1 MHHAAVPSPASNSSS
16 VGNTNSGTPT
26 RQGPPEGQLE
36 KLKEAV
42 NAHIG
47 SQLKIRPKS
56 KLGQAET
63 IAASP
68 PEIENGVGG
77 TLSGSEGGL
86 RAASVSNSYKKTISM
101 TGSYFPP
108 MLTPR
113 GIGQILSSSAG
124 GPHDRAL
131 PSGSATPS
139 SFAFV
144 PAGTNPTTPYEN
156 PDFPAPNMYE
166 LALRLHSEPGIEAFW
181 NNLVK
186 ICTTCYRAERM
197 SLAVPTDSSDLEN
210 TPWGQKAT
218 YTVEEDDV
226 LSLTYMGEGGVVG
239 DVEPE
244 TEEEE
249 SDEQSGVPIS
259 EGLGGEKGEGLRT
272 ENVANEGSDA
282 FSTMDEQYQ
291 PLPIEGNT
299 DQPFAP
305 IIVGVDQYQDEQS
318 NSEWVSEGEVASP
331 MDSPRSPS
339 GPGMNGLGEVI
350 DKEDL
355 PRGRVYSILQPLY
368 YEADALLDSA
378 GVLRVLQRGKTVVL
392 SREYRDIHSQHQR
405 AVPEK
410 APQNPKDDQRHAPW
424 STRPYHPSAQGMG
437 ARRANMH
444 IDLPPP
450 PPPSHPPSEPP
461 TPLPFVSRV
470 ARRKGKRQRP
480 KTNVSSNEQF
490 YSSMQHQLHHSR
502 SHSPSHSL
510 YEEYEQSLSSPW
522 SQSPAPSP
530 AIKADTQENP
540 FFTAPPNVD
549 EDCFSPTGSS
559 PNYSAQEPVHAI
571 GLESAST
578 IIHIPLIHPSL
589 SRLFRPHKATQMK
602 KASPSRKGKSVNNG
616 KSYTNGA
623 MERPTSSERKAPIAI
638 LSMLSPVIPYPSNLV
653 HSLSH
658 FAPLVATAFALAQAH
673 ENVYAQLQSVNQKR
687 KVFTYPPGSLSYS
700 SVSRSRGSVTSP
712 SSGSTYSRLSTS
724 TSRVASPNTESGVY
738 QGRGVAEPK
747 HSSDSY
753 FTEKSKLLA
762 KDIDPLSSNSK
773 GLNTQVIIPKESLE
787 WQQLRYEGEES
798 ASSETTVREKRV
810 LKEQNVKGKGPVAR
824 ESALE
829 LSSAKPLET
838 DHISEG
844 AGAST
849 RSSLAFGME
858 TPGFLRNVIR
868 SPSDSV
874 LPKRGHIDNHRP
886 SRKTRPPYRKYQ
898 SEYLSS
904 AGATYGAT
912 FSVLPELGS
921 VKRRMASPDNNL
933 LKMIVECLPV
943 HVFIAAPDT
952 GKTTWVNNKLLNYQ
966 GMTAQEY
973 FRDPWRAYHPEDRPE
988 FWRLWKQ
995 AVESGVSFSHQLRI
1009 ANFEGEYRWFMI
1021 RANPLRDDLGAVV
1034 HWFGTNMDVH
1044 DQRLAEINAARQQEM
1059 AESEHKYR
1067 SLANSSPQIVFACTA
1082 NEGITF
1088 ANTQWEAY
1096 SGQTLEQTLKL
1107 GFMEFVHPQDR
1118 KKCSLP
1124 GLSFRRKQSTDL
1136 VSTGTE
1142 RHRSPEVRSPGLRP
1156 KEKGKYTLR
1165 TFEVTGEDGS
1175 DGTFSAELRLRR
1187 KDSEYRWH
1195 LVRCVRVE
1203 SNFGTGEGQWFGTC
1217 TDINDHKLLEQKLKE
1232 ANDAAQKTMESKT
1245 RFLANMSHEIR
1256 TPLIGISGM
1265 VNFLLDTTLSGEQLD
1280 YCHTISQSSEGLL
1293 MVINDILDLSK
1304 VEAGMMRLNT
1314 SWFRIHSLI
1323 EDANELLSTMAIQK
1337 QLELNYIVEE
1347 DVPLIVGGDR
1357 VRLRQVLLNVIGNA
1371 IKFTN
1376 SGEVFSRCSVRKDA
1390 AVGEEEVMLQFE
1402 CHDTGPGFD
1411 EKEEELIFKP
1421 FSQIDGS
1428 STRAHGG
1435 SGLGLV
1441 ISRQL
1446 VELHGGTMGAKS
1458 TKGEG
1463 SIFYFSARLKVNPH
1477 REETKTG
1484 PAEDIEDDHI
1494 LDKGFTETPP
1504 TNPSSGEYGGT
1515 DASDSVAG
1523 EENPAYSDF
1532 VSTSERIHGQPSLGN
1547 SLVDSHP
1554 LWHSRP
1560 PEIQDKVKTYI
1571 PAMGKDSEG
1580 SVPGSPSRKG
1590 FGDSVKATR
1599 PEFSI
1604 LIVSKHPWSLHSI
1617 SHHIRMTLP
1626 KTSPHHIELASIYE
1640 ECLERLN
1647 AERPVKL
1654 THIVLNLPDQ
1664 AEVIALL
1671 RHIHSLKGHASTSL
1685 LVLTNPLQRTI
1696 IEGAGMGESN
1706 RIQIINKPIKPSRF
1720 GSIFDPDKER
1730 DASTDRNRDSA
1741 QQVVET
1747 QKRVFTEM
1755 EKDVGNKGHRVL
1767 LVEDNPVNQK
1777 VLLRFL
1783 SRVGL
1788 EVETASDGEECVSKV
1803 FSNGSG
1809 HYALIL
1815 CDLHMPRKDGFQACA
1830 EVRQWEKARK
1840 LPLVPIIAL
1849 SANVME
1855 DVVEKCAAAGFSN
1868 FVAKP
1873 VDFEELSRAI
1883 KGNLDP
1889 TKAHVLM
1896 SHPAISPI
1904 QTVPESV
1911 PVTFPLLQSLCP
1923 TRPGLFTAKLS
1934 NDGNGSDTE
1943 STPSV
1948 VPSAPASS
1956 LHSTAVHMLTNQEST
1971 DEGPSVHRDLES
1983 IPPSVCSTP
1992 EPSYGSS
1999 TPTPSYMA
2007 SMVAPSSMG
2016 TMPTPSFWDSTPAQ
2030 SFMAFTPKTT
2040 PAPSFTESKASSPAP
2055 SI

>member
-1 MHHAAVPSPASNSSS
+1 MHHPAVPSPASNSSL
-16 VGNTNSGTPT
+16 VGNTSSGAPA
-26 RQGPPEGQLE
+26 RQGPQEGQLE
-36 KLKEAV
+36 KLKEVYNAKLRTACLFLLGAFHLVGFYLITSLTGQIQAV
-42 NAHIG
+42 NAH
-47 SQLKIRPKS
+47 QLKIRPKS

-68 PEIENGVGG
+68 PEIENGVVSGV
-77 TLSGSEGGL
+77 LSGSEGGL
-86 RAASVSNSYKKTISM
+86 RAAPVSNSYKKTISM

-113 GIGQILSSSAG
+113 GIGQVPPSSAG

-181 NNLVK
+181 SNLVK
-186 ICTTCYRAERM
+186 ICTTCYRAERV

-218 YTVEEDDV
+218 YTMEEDDI
-226 LSLTYMGEGGVVG
+226 LSLTYMGEGGLVG
-239 DVEPE
+239 DMEPEE

-249 SDEQSGVPIS
+249 SDEHSGVPIS
-259 EGLGGEKGEGLRT
+259 EGLGGEQREGPRR
-272 ENVANEGSDA
+272 ENAANEGGDA

-299 DQPFAP
+299 DQPFSP
-305 IIVGVDQYQDEQS
+305 IIIGMDQYQDEQS
-318 NSEWVSEGEVASP
+318 NSEWVSEGEVTSP
-331 MDSPRSPS
+331 MDSPRSAS
-339 GPGMNGLGEVI
+339 GPGVNGLGVVI

-355 PRGRVYSILQPLY
+355 PEGRVYSILQPLY

-392 SREYRDIHSQHQR
+392 SREYRDIQSQYQR
-405 AVPEK
+405 AAPEK
-410 APQNPKDDQRHAPW
+410 AKKNVKDSQRHAPW
-424 STRPYHPSAQGMG
+424 STNSYHQSVQGR
-437 ARRANMH
+437 ARRTNMH
-444 IDLPPP
+444 IDIPPP
-450 PPPSHPPSEPP
+450 PTPSHPPSEPP

-480 KTNVSSNEQF
+480 KSNVLPNEQF
-490 YSSMQHQLHHSR
+490 YSSIQHQLHHSR

-530 AIKADTQENP
+530 AIKADPQENP
-540 FFTAPPNVD
+540 FFPAPPNVD
-549 EDCFSPTGSS
+549 EDCFNPTGSS

-589 SRLFRPHKATQMK
+589 SRLFRPHKGSYEAAMK
-602 KASPSRKGKSVNNG
+602 KASPSRKGKTVNND
-616 KSYTNGA
+616 KSYTNGT

-673 ENVYAQLQSVNQKR
+673 ENVYAQLMSVNQKR
-687 KVFTYPPGSLSYS
+687 KVFNYPPRPLSYS

-712 SSGSTYSRLSTS
+712 SSASTYSRLSTS
-724 TSRVASPNTESGVY
+724 TSRVASPNTESGLY
-738 QGRGVAEPK
+738 QGRGVPEPK

-753 FTEKSKLLA
+753 FTEKSRLLA
-762 KDIDPLSSNSK
+762 KDIVPPRSNLK
-773 GLNTQVIIPKESLE
+773 GFNTQDIFPNEDGSHES
-787 WQQLRYEGEES
+787 QQLHYEGEES
-798 ASSETTVREKRV
+798 ASSGTTIRDKRV
-810 LKEQNVKGKGPVAR
+810 EKEQNVKGKAPVAR
-824 ESALE
+824 ESTLE
-829 LSSAKPLET
+829 LSSPKPLEA
-838 DHISEG
+838 DHMSEE
-844 AGAST
+844 AGTLAG
-849 RSSLAFGME
+849 SSLAFNMGA
-858 TPGFLRNVIR
+858 PGILRDVIR
-868 SPSDSV
+868 PPGDSV

-886 SRKTRPPYRKYQ
+886 SQRTKPQRSYRR
-898 SEYLSS
+898 EYLSS

-921 VKRRMASPDNNL
+921 VKRRMAPPDNNL
-933 LKMIVECLPV
+933 LKVIVECLPV

-973 FRDPWRAYHPEDRPE
+973 FQDPWRAYHPEDRPE
-988 FWRLWKQ
+988 FRRLWKQ

-1009 ANFEGEYRWFMI
+1009 ASFKGEYRWFMI

-1096 SGQTLEQTLKL
+1096 SGQTLEQTLNL

-1124 GLSFRRKQSTDL
+1124 GLSFRGKQSMDL
-1136 VSTGTE
+1136 VTTRTE
-1142 RHRSPEVRSPGLRP
+1142 CPKSPEVRSPGLRL

-1165 TFEVTGEDGS
+1165 MLEVTGEDGS

-1187 KDSEYRWH
+1187 KDNEYRWH

-1357 VRLRQVLLNVIGNA
+1357 VRLRQVLLNVIG
-1371 IKFTN
+1371 
-1376 SGEVFSRCSVRKDA
+1376 VCCRH
-1390 AVGEEEVMLQFE
+1390 L
-1402 CHDTGPGFD
+1402 H
-1411 EKEEELIFKP
+1411 L
-1421 FSQIDGS
+1421 S
-1428 STRAHGG
+1428 SL
-1435 SGLGLV
+1435 S
-1441 ISRQL
+1441 
-1446 VELHGGTMGAKS
+1446 KS
-1458 TKGEG
+1458 
-1463 SIFYFSARLKVNPH
+1463 
-1477 REETKTG
+1477 
-1484 PAEDIEDDHI
+1484 
-1494 LDKGFTETPP
+1494 
-1504 TNPSSGEYGGT
+1504 
-1515 DASDSVAG
+1515 
-1523 EENPAYSDF
+1523 SDF
-1532 VSTSERIHGQPSLGN
+1532 
-1547 SLVDSHP
+1547 
-1554 LWHSRP
+1554 
-1560 PEIQDKVKTYI
+1560 
-1571 PAMGKDSEG
+1571 
-1580 SVPGSPSRKG
+1580 
-1590 FGDSVKATR
+1590 
-1599 PEFSI
+1599 
-1604 LIVSKHPWSLHSI
+1604 
-1617 SHHIRMTLP
+1617 
-1626 KTSPHHIELASIYE
+1626 
-1640 ECLERLN
+1640 
-1647 AERPVKL
+1647 
-1654 THIVLNLPDQ
+1654 
-1664 AEVIALL
+1664 
-1671 RHIHSLKGHASTSL
+1671 
-1685 LVLTNPLQRTI
+1685 
-1696 IEGAGMGESN
+1696 
-1706 RIQIINKPIKPSRF
+1706 
-1720 GSIFDPDKER
+1720 
-1730 DASTDRNRDSA
+1730 
-1741 QQVVET
+1741 
-1747 QKRVFTEM
+1747 
-1755 EKDVGNKGHRVL
+1755 
-1767 LVEDNPVNQK
+1767 
-1777 VLLRFL
+1777 
-1783 SRVGL
+1783 
-1788 EVETASDGEECVSKV
+1788 
-1803 FSNGSG
+1803 
-1809 HYALIL
+1809 
-1815 CDLHMPRKDGFQACA
+1815 
-1830 EVRQWEKARK
+1830 
-1840 LPLVPIIAL
+1840 
-1849 SANVME
+1849 
-1855 DVVEKCAAAGFSN
+1855 
-1868 FVAKP
+1868 
-1873 VDFEELSRAI
+1873 
-1883 KGNLDP
+1883 
-1889 TKAHVLM
+1889 
-1896 SHPAISPI
+1896 
-1904 QTVPESV
+1904 
-1911 PVTFPLLQSLCP
+1911 
-1923 TRPGLFTAKLS
+1923 
-1934 NDGNGSDTE
+1934 
-1943 STPSV
+1943 
-1948 VPSAPASS
+1948 
-1956 LHSTAVHMLTNQEST
+1956 
-1971 DEGPSVHRDLES
+1971 
-1983 IPPSVCSTP
+1983 
-1992 EPSYGSS
+1992 
-1999 TPTPSYMA
+1999 
-2007 SMVAPSSMG
+2007 
-2016 TMPTPSFWDSTPAQ
+2016 
-2030 SFMAFTPKTT
+2030 
-2040 PAPSFTESKASSPAP
+2040 
-2055 SI
+2055 

>member
-1 MHHAAVPSPASNSSS
+1 
-16 VGNTNSGTPT
+16 
-26 RQGPPEGQLE
+26 
-36 KLKEAV
+36 
-42 NAHIG
+42 
-47 SQLKIRPKS
+47 
-56 KLGQAET
+56 
-63 IAASP
+63 
-68 PEIENGVGG
+68 
-77 TLSGSEGGL
+77 
-86 RAASVSNSYKKTISM
+86 
-101 TGSYFPP
+101 
-108 MLTPR
+108 
-113 GIGQILSSSAG
+113 
-124 GPHDRAL
+124 
-131 PSGSATPS
+131 
-139 SFAFV
+139 
-144 PAGTNPTTPYEN
+144 
-156 PDFPAPNMYE
+156 MYE

-181 NNLVK
+181 SNLVK
-186 ICTTCYRAERM
+186 ICTTCYRAERV

-244 TEEEE
+244 ENEEEE
-249 SDEQSGVPIS
+249 NDEQSGVPIS
-259 EGLGGEKGEGLRT
+259 EGLGGEKGVGV
-272 ENVANEGSDA
+272 N

-299 DQPFAP
+299 DQPFSP
-305 IIVGVDQYQDEQS
+305 IIIGMDQYQDEQS

-331 MDSPRSPS
+331 MDSPRSPI
-339 GPGMNGLGEVI
+339 GPGINGLGAAI

-355 PRGRVYSILQPLY
+355 PKGRVYSILQPLY

-392 SREYRDIHSQHQR
+392 SREYRDIQSQHQR
-405 AVPEK
+405 APEMAK
-410 APQNPKDDQRHAPW
+410 KNPKDGQRYAPW
-424 STRPYHPSAQGMG
+424 STSSYHQSTQDMG
-437 ARRANMH
+437 TRRANMH

-450 PPPSHPPSEPP
+450 PIPSHPPSEPP

-470 ARRKGKRQRP
+470 ARRKGKGQRP
-480 KTNVSSNEQF
+480 KRNIPSNEQF

-530 AIKADTQENP
+530 AIKADPQENP

-549 EDCFSPTGSS
+549 EDCFNPTGSS
-559 PNYSAQEPVHAI
+559 PDYSAQEPVNAI

-589 SRLFRPHKATQMK
+589 SRLFRPHKETNTK
-602 KASPSRKGKSVNNG
+602 KATPSRKGKSVNNDEG
-616 KSYTNGA
+616 HTNGT

-638 LSMLSPVIPYPSNLV
+638 LSMLSPVIPYPSNLI

-673 ENVYAQLQSVNQKR
+673 ENVHAQLMSVNQKR
-687 KVFTYPPGSLSYS
+687 KLFNYSPRSLSI
-700 SVSRSRGSVTSP
+700 SRSRGSVTSP
-712 SSGSTYSRLSTS
+712 SSASTYSRLSTS
-724 TSRVASPNTESGVY
+724 TSRVASPNTEPGLY
-738 QGRGVAEPK
+738 QGRGVSEPK

-762 KDIDPLSSNSK
+762 KDIVPPSSSLKGSNTQRISSNE
-773 GLNTQVIIPKESLE
+773 GEGHE
-787 WQQLRYEGEES
+787 WQQLHNEGEES
-798 ASSETTVREKRV
+798 ASSGTTIRDKRV
-810 LKEQNVKGKGPVAR
+810 EKEQNVKGKAPIAR
-824 ESALE
+824 ESTLE
-829 LSSAKPLET
+829 L
-838 DHISEG
+838 DHMSEG
-844 AGAST
+844 AGSSVG
-849 RSSLAFGME
+849 SSLALTIEMSGE
-858 TPGFLRNVIR
+858 IKNVRPPG
-868 SPSDSV
+868 DSA
-874 LPKRGHIDNHRP
+874 LPKRGYIDNHRSSQKP
-886 SRKTRPPYRKYQ
+886 KPHYRRHQ

-904 AGATYGAT
+904 GGATYGAT

-921 VKRRMASPDNNL
+921 VKRRMTPPDNNL

-966 GMTAQEY
+966 GMTAQQY

-1096 SGQTLEQTLKL
+1096 SGQTLEQTLNL

-1124 GLSFRRKQSTDL
+1124 GLSFRGKQSTDL
-1136 VSTGTE
+1136 VTTGTE
-1142 RHRSPEVRSPGLRP
+1142 CPKSPDVRSPGLRP

-1165 TFEVTGEDGS
+1165 MIEVAGEDGS

-1187 KDSEYRWH
+1187 KDNEYRWH

-1265 VNFLLDTTLSGEQLD
+1265 VNFLLDTTLSGDQLD

-1304 VEAGMMRLNT
+1304 VEAGKMRLNT

-1376 SGEVFSRCSVRKDA
+1376 SGEVFSRCSVRKDT

-1463 SIFYFSARLKVNPH
+1463 SIFYFSARLKVNPN
-1477 REETKTG
+1477 REEANTG

-1494 LDKGFTETPP
+1494 LDKGFTETSP
-1504 TNPSSGEYGGT
+1504 TNPSGGEYGDT
-1515 DASDSVAG
+1515 DVLGDEAG
-1523 EENPAYSDF
+1523 EENPVYSDF

-1547 SLVDSHP
+1547 SQVDSHP

-1571 PAMGKDSEG
+1571 PTVGKGPEDSA
-1580 SVPGSPSRKG
+1580 PGSLARKG
-1590 FGDSVKATR
+1590 SGDFVKAAP

-1626 KTSPHHIELASIYE
+1626 KTSPHHIELASTYE

-1671 RHIHSLKGHASTSL
+1671 RHIHSLKDHASTSL
-1685 LVLTNPLQRTI
+1685 LVLTNPLPRASI
-1696 IEGAGMGESN
+1696 IEGAAKQLEDMGEGN

-1777 VLLRFL
+1777 VF
-1783 SRVGL
+1783 GL
-1788 EVETASDGEECVSKV
+1788 CV
-1803 FSNGSG
+1803 
-1809 HYALIL
+1809 A
-1815 CDLHMPRKDGFQACA
+1815 
-1830 EVRQWEKARK
+1830 
-1840 LPLVPIIAL
+1840 
-1849 SANVME
+1849 
-1855 DVVEKCAAAGFSN
+1855 
-1868 FVAKP
+1868 
-1873 VDFEELSRAI
+1873 FE
-1883 KGNLDP
+1883 
-1889 TKAHVLM
+1889 
-1896 SHPAISPI
+1896 
-1904 QTVPESV
+1904 
-1911 PVTFPLLQSLCP
+1911 
-1923 TRPGLFTAKLS
+1923 
-1934 NDGNGSDTE
+1934 
-1943 STPSV
+1943 
-1948 VPSAPASS
+1948 
-1956 LHSTAVHMLTNQEST
+1956 LT
-1971 DEGPSVHRDLES
+1971 
-1983 IPPSVCSTP
+1983 C
-1992 EPSYGSS
+1992 
-1999 TPTPSYMA
+1999 
-2007 SMVAPSSMG
+2007 
-2016 TMPTPSFWDSTPAQ
+2016 
-2030 SFMAFTPKTT
+2030 
-2040 PAPSFTESKASSPAP
+2040 
-2055 SI
+2055 